1 MFLKRSFSVLLE
13 KQSRNPETVH
23 KPVAPYVHQIEVTGP
38 NKWLTLSG
46 QLGMEID
53 GMVPE
58 DPLEQLQLA
67 LDNIRRNLVA
77 ANMNVEDLTK
87 MVFYLVG
94 DFNADKRRKIIGDFL
109 GEHLPCTTMIYVVAL
124 AAPVF
129 KVEVDA
135 WACKEII

>member
-1 MFLKRSFSVLLE
+1 MK
-13 KQSRNPETVH
+13 KSRNPETVH

-46 QLGMEID
+46 QLGMHVD
-53 GMVPE
+53 GTVP
-58 DPLEQLQLA
+58 DNSLDQLQLA
-67 LDNIRRNLVA
+67 LENIRRNLES
-77 ANMNVEDLTK
+77 ANMKVEDLTK
-87 MVFYLVG
+87 LVFYLVG
-94 DFNADKRRKIIGDFL
+94 DFDADKRRKIIGDFL

-135 WACKEII
+135 WACKEIH

>member
-1 MFLKRSFSVLLE
+1 LK
-13 KQSRNPETVH
+13 KSRNPETVH

-53 GMVPE
+53 GMVPD

-67 LDNIRRNLVA
+67 LDNIRRNLKA

-87 MVFYLVG
+87 IVFYLVG
-94 DFNADKRRKIIGDFL
+94 DFNAKKRRKIIGDFL

-129 KVEVDA
+129 KVEIDA
-135 WACKEII
+135 CACKEII

>member
-1 MFLKRSFSVLLE
+1 MPK
-13 KQSRNPETVH
+13 SRNPETVH

-53 GMVPE
+53 GMVPD

-67 LDNIRRNLVA
+67 LDNIRRNLMA

-129 KVEVDA
+129 KVEIEA

>member
-1 MFLKRSFSVLLE
+1 MK
-13 KQSRNPETVH
+13 KSRNPETVH

-67 LDNIRRNLVA
+67 LENIRRNLVA

-94 DFNADKRRKIIGDFL
+94 DFNADKRRKIIGNFL

>member
-1 MFLKRSFSVLLE
+1 MK
-13 KQSRNPETVH
+13 KSRDPETIH

-53 GMVPE
+53 GMVPG

>member
-1 MFLKRSFSVLLE
+1 MK
-13 KQSRNPETVH
+13 KSRNPETVH

-77 ANMNVEDLTK
+77 ANMNVEDLTR

>member
-1 MFLKRSFSVLLE
+1 MK
-13 KQSRNPETVH
+13 KSRNPETVH

-53 GMVPE
+53 GIVPE

>member
-1 MFLKRSFSVLLE
+1 MK
-13 KQSRNPETVH
+13 KSRNPETVH

-53 GMVPE
+53 GMVP
-58 DPLEQLQLA
+58 DNPLEQLKLA

-109 GEHLPCTTMIYVVAL
+109 GEQLPCTTMIYVVAL

-129 KVEVDA
+129 KVEIDA